1 VTAQREALPALEAAP
16 GPETTGLRASMNWLH
31 TWCGV
36 VMGALLFIIFW
47 MGTLSVFDRE
57 IDRWMMPASRLPPA
71 SFRSLDGLQAT
82 ADRLVPGA
90 DEWLAMM
97 DTDREPI
104 IRFTVFD
111 RRKHVSVTRDVDPT
125 SGRLLDEPHTLGA
138 TGFFFEFH
146 RALRLGFMN
155 IGRWIVGLAGMT
167 MLVLC
172 ITGVIFH
179 KKLFS
184 DFFTLRVVSKP
195 ARTTLD
201 LHVLAGVLGLPFNFL
216 MPLVSVVIYWS
227 FLMPTTHAIVYQG
240 DIRAFIKDIDGS
252 YTRPASDKPGQL
264 ASIDAMAREALRRW
278 DGTPILSVSVVHP
291 HDAAAFVVIRRSFAH
306 GITVLLDEIC
316 FDGTSGQVLE
326 TIKARPIY
334 NFLRFVS
341 GMHIAYFK
349 NWTLRWFYYLS
360 GLLGCVM
367 VATGLLFW
375 VHSRRKMHAKLGLR
389 GTAIVE
395 CLAVA
400 SITGTIVSTLAFLVA
415 NRALPSDWPGRQ
427 GMEVWAFYA
436 VWILCFAHAWSR
448 PRLAWAE
455 QCWLI
460 AAGGILAVILNALT
474 TGMPIPRALAHGQ
487 FAVAGVDSVMLLGAL
502 ISAAVAVRLGRRTIP
517 ASSPSVKL
525 EHQRA

>member
-1 VTAQREALPALEAAP
+1 VTAQREALSEPEAAP
-16 GPETTGLRASMNWLH
+16 EPEAPGLRASMNWLH
-31 TWCGV
+31 TWSGV
-36 VMGALLFIIFW
+36 VMGAMLFTIFW

-57 IDRWMMPASRLPPA
+57 IDRWMMPATRLAPA
-71 SFRSLDGLQAT
+71 PVRSLDGLQAT
-82 ADRLVPGA
+82 ADRLVPAA
-90 DEWLAMM
+90 DEWLAML

-104 IRFTVFD
+104 IHFTVFD
-111 RRKHVSVTRDVDPT
+111 RAKHISVSRDIDPA
-125 SGRLLDEPHTLGA
+125 SGRLLEEPHTLGA

-146 RALRLGFMN
+146 RALRIGFMN
-155 IGRWIVGLAGMT
+155 IGRWLVGLAGMT

-216 MPLVSVVIYWS
+216 MPLASVIIYWS
-227 FLMPTTHAIVYQG
+227 FLMPTTHAIAYQG

-252 YTRPASDKPGQL
+252 FTRPASGKAGQL

-278 DGTPILSVSVVHP
+278 DGTPILSVSVAHP
-291 HDAAAFVVIRRSFAH
+291 HDAAAYVVIRRSFAH
-306 GITVLLDEIC
+306 GITVLLDEVC
-316 FDGTSGQVLE
+316 FDGTSGKVLK
-326 TIKARPIY
+326 TIKARPVY
-334 NFLRFVS
+334 NFLRFIS

-360 GLLGCVM
+360 GLMGCVM

-375 VHSRRKMHAKLGLR
+375 VHSRRKKHAKLGLR
-389 GTAIVE
+389 GTAVVE
-395 CLAVA
+395 GLAVG
-400 SITGTIVSTLAFLVA
+400 SITGTIVSTLAFLIA
-415 NRALPSDWPGRQ
+415 NRALPPDWPGRQ
-427 GMEVWAFYA
+427 GIEVGAFYA
-436 VWILCFAHAWSR
+436 VWILCFAHAWLR

-460 AAGGILAVILNALT
+460 AAGGTLAVILNALT
-474 TGMPIPRALAHGQ
+474 TGMPIPIALARGQ
-487 FAVAGVDSVMLLGAL
+487 FAVAGVDSVMLIEAL
-502 ISAAVAVRLGRRTIP
+502 AAAAIAVRLGRRTIP
-517 ASSPSVKL
+517 VPSPTVEL